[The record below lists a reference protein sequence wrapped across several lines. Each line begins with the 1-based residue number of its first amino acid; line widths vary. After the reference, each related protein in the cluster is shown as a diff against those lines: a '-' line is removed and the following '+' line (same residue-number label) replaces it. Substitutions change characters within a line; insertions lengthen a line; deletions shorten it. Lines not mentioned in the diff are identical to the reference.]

1 MHLGRKPQDLHIVMK
16 AEFSLYQNE
25 QRECHHEKEIR
36 IE

>member
-1 MHLGRKPQDLHIVMK
+1 MLVGRQPLDLHIVMK
-16 AEFSLYQNE
+16 TGFYLYQNE